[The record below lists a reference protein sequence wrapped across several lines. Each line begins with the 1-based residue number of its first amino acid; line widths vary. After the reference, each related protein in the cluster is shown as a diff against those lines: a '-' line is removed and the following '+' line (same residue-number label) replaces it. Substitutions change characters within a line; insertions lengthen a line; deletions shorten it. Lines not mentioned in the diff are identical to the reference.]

1 MQSGAGIAG
10 INGAPLEREPPQ
22 YKPATAKQQKMRQN
36 GPQHVHSPPICAW
49 LDGQLRIALA
59 ALALLIGSASAHA
72 QSVDLIRSY
81 QALEA
86 AKADH
91 RVADALAAGDQAVS
105 LLTAQGGDPH
115 ELVELLSGLG
125 DIAAQAGLDRQAMQ
139 YYQRALDLQSSRL
152 GPMHPDL
159 VPLLDALADLHARA
173 ARYTQAAALLQR
185 VLQLQ
190 RATYGEHHSCVLA
203 TLQKLRTVYLAAND
217 SEAAAQIERQL
228 ALAAAARRGLVTVN
242 GKVVVRSD
250 RYRFNKDGYTT
261 VRVFYGTN
269 RTPARD
275 ATLAPYYG
283 RTVGDLQYGYLNVTI
298 PQIHQLAEL
307 ETPAPW
313 VDYSFGVESAENKKK
328 YVVLEKVM
336 PLSKLEFTQAL
347 DKQIKDA
354 PSKDVLI
361 FVHGYNNTF
370 EDAARRTAQLAYD
383 MDFDGTP
390 IMYSWP
396 SQGSVSAYAADENV
410 TDVSALTLVE
420 FLQTVVAQS
429 GATHVHLLAHS
440 MGNRVL
446 LGALGPF
453 LQAREP
459 AARQQVFGQIV
470 FTAPD
475 VDRSYFTIVAESLRG
490 SAQRLTLYA
499 SESDYALR
507 MSQMVHE
514 APRAGSAGNTII
526 RLRGLDTIDMSGVPA
541 DALGHSYFAANG
553 GAVYDLL
560 HMIWRDDDPGSPQR
574 CGKSGDASNAPV
586 VWRFDV
592 EKCKGDVI
600 LEAAVLLKQNQN
612 LAQEQLISLLKAQV
626 SAFADQKQGQDLLR
640 DVMQL
645 LGIAQPAAAVAK

>member
-1 MQSGAGIAG
+1 MSE
-10 INGAPLEREPPQ
+10 NGLQR
-22 YKPATAKQQKMRQN
+22 
-36 GPQHVHSPPICAW
+36 VHSH
-49 LDGQLRIALA
+49 LRIAIA
-59 ALALLIGSASAHA
+59 AVALLIGSALAEA

-81 QALEA
+81 QALES

-91 RVADALAAGDQAVS
+91 RVADALAAGNRAVS
-105 LLTAQGGDPH
+105 LLTAEGGDPQ
-115 ELVELLSGLG
+115 ELAELLGGLG
-125 DIAAQAGLDRQAMQ
+125 EIAAQAGLDAQALQ
-139 YYQRALDLQSSRL
+139 YYQRALDLQTSRL

-159 VPLLDALADLHARA
+159 VPLLDALADLHSRA
-173 ARYTQAAALLQR
+173 ARYAQAEEILQS
-185 VLQLQ
+185 VLQIQ
-190 RATYGEHHSCVLA
+190 RATYGEHHTSVVA

-217 SEAAAQIERQL
+217 SEHAAQVERQL
-228 ALAAAARRGLVTVN
+228 ALAESAQRGLVKVN

-269 RTPARD
+269 RTPAGN

-283 RTVGDLQYGYLNVTI
+283 RTDGELQYGSLDVTI

-307 ETPAPW
+307 ESPAPW
-313 VDYSFGVESAENKKK
+313 VDYSFGVESAANKKK

-336 PLSKLEFTQAL
+336 PLSKIEFTQAL

-354 PSKDVLI
+354 PSKDVMI
-361 FVHGYNNTF
+361 FVHGFNNTF

-396 SQGSVSAYAADENV
+396 SQGSLSAYAADENV
-410 TDVSALTLVE
+410 TDDSALRMAD

-429 GATHVHLLAHS
+429 GAAHVHLIAHS
-440 MGNRVL
+440 MGSRVL
-446 LGALGPF
+446 LGALRTF

-459 AARQQVFGQIV
+459 AARQQAFGQIV

-475 VDRSYFTIVAESLRG
+475 VDRNYFTSIAESLRG
-490 SAQRLTLYA
+490 SAARLTLYA

-507 MSQMVHE
+507 MSQIVHD
-514 APRAGSAGNTII
+514 APRAGSAGSTII
-526 RLRGLDTIDMSGVPA
+526 RLHGLDTIDMSGVPA
-541 DALGHSYFAANG
+541 DVLGHNYFAANG

-574 CGKSGDASNAPV
+574 CGKNDDASTAPV

-592 EKCKGDVI
+592 EKCKGDAM

-612 LAQEQLISLLKAQV
+612 LAQQQIMELLNAEI
-626 SAFADQKQGQDLLR
+626 SAFTDQKQGQDLLR
-640 DVMQL
+640 DVAQL
-645 LGIAQPAAAVAK
+645 LGISQPAAAVAK